1 MYKTVPLK
9 YSMFYEKD
17 NPVFGESATHIS
29 IDDEAGGG
37 YIVLEQFP
45 EDGPQKLRLN
55 LDELKQIVSIA
66 NKLMSEYNKVTGAK
80 PAPLQYIIEEGFN
93 DYGEMSYRFRS
104 TFNGAIGTWFD
115 TEEEAIKQA
124 ENRINLL

>member
-9 YSMFYEKD
+9 YSMFYDKD

-29 IDDEAGGG
+29 IEDEAGGS

-45 EDGPQKLRLN
+45 DDGPQKLKFDLP
-55 LDELKQIVSIA
+55 ELEELLRIA
-66 NKLMSEYNKVTGAK
+66 NKLMSEYNKVTVTK
-80 PAPLQYIIEEGFN
+80 PDPSQYIIEEGFN

-104 TFNGAIGTWFD
+104 TFNGAIGTWFY
-115 TEEEAIKQA
+115 TEGEAIKQA
-124 ENRINLL
+124 ENRINLR